1 MKISNKIPTSVIQAA
16 AAMFSPYIPE
26 INPQNLIQAL
36 RDFSSGKENENIE
49 RPLTRKEA
57 AEILSISLPTVNR
70 LLNSGILRRIRIS
83 RKFVRI
89 DPASVKNLINQ

>member
-1 MKISNKIPTSVIQAA
+1 MKIDSKIPTSVIQAA

-36 RDFSSGKENENIE
+36 RDFASGKNENIE

-70 LLNSGILRRIRIS
+70 LLNDGILRRIRVS
-83 RKFVRI
+83 KKCVRI
-89 DPASVKNLINQ
+89 DPESIKNLINQ

>member
-1 MKISNKIPTSVIQAA
+1 MKIDSKIPTSVIQAA

-36 RDFSSGKENENIE
+36 RDFSSGKGGDIE
-49 RPLTRKEA
+49 KPLTRKEA

-70 LLNSGILRRIRIS
+70 LLNRGILRRIRVS
-83 RKFVRI
+83 RQCVRI